1 MNATALTADLLPPA
15 DLPHARQLRDDLRRL
30 LSAERVAAADFLLAL
45 ADFDR
50 RRGWEPL
57 GHAGLFAFLTRELGL
72 SNSAAW
78 YRQSAARLLPR
89 HPAAESALRSG
100 RLCLSVV
107 GELSRVLT
115 PENEA
120 EVLPRFL
127 GISSREAK
135 EVAAAILPCPNPPR
149 RDAVTVVRTPASA
162 RATTEA
168 CLSGQSGQVA
178 ATSGPVAA
186 TSGPFAAAVTAEV
199 RVPPAAGTVAEALP
213 AEQGSGPAAA
223 VPAVLHLDA
232 APPERSPAA
241 PLLAPEVAQTHPARD
256 SRDGV
261 GRDEVRPL
269 TAELR
274 RLSVTVSDRFL
285 RKMAAARDG
294 LLHST
299 ARATTEQVLEAALDL
314 LLEKQARRRALVKR
328 PRATVAVGA
337 VASSETS
344 PESGSEP
351 EPEPESKSPQLPT
364 LFADPPPPRRAG
376 PREHIPAAVRRA
388 VWARDGGRCQWP
400 LDSGGC
406 CGSTHRLELDH
417 LVAWAR
423 GGSPTVDGVRLLCRV
438 HNLLAARTAFGERC
452 MARYADHASR

>member
-1 MNATALTADLLPPA
+1 MNATALSAARLPPA
-15 DLPHARQLRDDLRRL
+15 SLPHARQLRDDLRRL
-30 LSAERVAAADFLLAL
+30 LSAEQAAAADFLLAL

-57 GHAGLFAFLTRELGL
+57 GHASLFAFLTRELGL

-89 HPAAESALRSG
+89 HPAVEAALREG

-127 GISSREAK
+127 GTSSREAK

-149 RDAVTVVRTPASA
+149 RDVVTVVRAPARA
-162 RATTEA
+162 LATTEA
-168 CLSGQSGQVA
+168 CLSAQSGSVA
-178 ATSGPVAA
+178 STSGP
-186 TSGPFAAAVTAEV
+186 SAAAVAAEV
-199 RVPPAAGTVAEALP
+199 RVPLPSGAVAVIAP
-213 AEQGSGPAAA
+213 AEPGSELSASAP
-223 VPAVLHLDA
+223 PVLHLDA
-232 APPERSPAA
+232 APLGRSLVA
-241 PLLAPEVAQTHPARD
+241 PLLAPEVALTHPARD
-256 SRDGV
+256 SRDGSRDGGRDG

-274 RLSVTVSDRFL
+274 RLSVTVSERFL
-285 RKMAAARDG
+285 RKVAAARDG
-294 LLHST
+294 LSHSVP
-299 ARATTEQVLEAALDL
+299 RATTEQVLEAALDL
-314 LLEKQARRRALVKR
+314 LLERQARARGQVKR
-328 PRATVAVGA
+328 PRTTVGA
-337 VASSETS
+337 GPGPGPGPEAASPLF
-344 PESGSEP
+344 PEAH
-351 EPEPESKSPQLPT
+351 
-364 LFADPPPPRRAG
+364 FAAPPPPRRAG
-376 PREHIPAAVRRA
+376 PREPIPVAVRRA

-400 LDSGGC
+400 LDAGGC

-423 GGSPTVDGVRLLCRV
+423 GGSPTVDGLRLLCRL
-438 HNLLAARTAFGERC
+438 HNLQAARLAFGERC
-452 MARYADHASR
+452 MTRYAGHASPQGA